1 MKFTFSVIYTIATA
15 LVSSVSADSCSYI
28 DGNYYCNSVS
38 AVYYEGI
45 GYSGSYS
52 DVTNMDEES
61 CECTSESHSFSG
73 TLSPLDEE
81 LSIHFR
87 GPIKLAQFGVY
98 YPSSSSSAK
107 KKREAVAEAEDC
119 TTTRHVH
126 HRHKRAPA
134 IAYEYVTETVYADAN
149 GNVVT
154 SSVTNIANT
163 APTSTTDSSDSI
175 SSPETTL
182 ATVTRSSASESE
194 SEVES
199 EAESS
204 TSTSESSSSSSSASA
219 STTSSSS
226 SGSSTGDWTR
236 SAYFTPGSADGLV
249 FLNSMGG
256 TAGSGTWS
264 SCFGNSLSYCA
275 SNGVDGAASATAL
288 DDVTI
293 DSNVEF
299 MIFSDTSC
307 DDDSDSDC
315 GYYRS
320 DIPAYHG
327 FSGAEKIFV
336 FEFLMPEATDDS
348 STNNDMPAIW
358 MLNAKIPR
366 TLQYGDSSCSCWS
379 TGCGE
384 FDLFEILS
392 SGSDKLICHLHDG
405 QGNDGTSTGGG
416 GTSNYFDRPYDST
429 MKAAVIFYDG
439 EASIVVLDDDT
450 SFDSSLSS
458 STISSWLSTSGT
470 SVSI

>member
-1 MKFTFSVIYTIATA
+1 MKFSFSVIYTIATA
-15 LVSSVSADSCSYI
+15 LISSASADSCSYI
-28 DGNYYCNSVS
+28 DGNYYCSSVN
-38 AVYYEGI
+38 AVYYDDI

-52 DVTNMDEES
+52 DVTNMDEDS
-61 CECTSESHSFSG
+61 CECTSESYSFSG

-87 GPIKLAQFGVY
+87 GPIKLSQFGVY
-98 YPSSSSSAK
+98 YPSSSSSTK
-107 KKREAVAEAEDC
+107 KKREAVAEVEDC
-119 TTTRHVH
+119 TTTKHVH
-126 HRHKRAPA
+126 HKHKRAAA

-149 GNVVT
+149 GNVIS
-154 SSVTNIANT
+154 SSVTNVANT
-163 APTSTTDSSDSI
+163 APTSTSESIESTDSTTSQ
-175 SSPETTL
+175 ETTL
-182 ATVTRSSASESE
+182 ATVTTSSATEA
-194 SEVES
+194 

-204 TSTSESSSSSSSASA
+204 TSTSSSESSSSSSSAS
-219 STTSSSS
+219 TTSSSS
-226 SGSSTGDWTR
+226 SSSSTGDWTR
-236 SAYFTPGSADGLV
+236 SAYYTPGSADGLV

-256 TAGSGTWS
+256 TAGSGIWS

-275 SNGVDGAASATAL
+275 ANGVDGASSATAL
-288 DDVTI
+288 DEVTI
-293 DSNVEF
+293 DSDVEF
-299 MIFSDTSC
+299 IIFSDTSC

-315 GYYRS
+315 GYYRD

-348 STNNDMPAIW
+348 STNYDMPAIW

-384 FDLFEILS
+384 FDIFEILS
-392 SGSDKLICHLHDG
+392 SGSDKLISHLHDG
-405 QGNDGTSTGGG
+405 QGDDGTSTGGG
-416 GTSNYFDRPYDST
+416 GSSDYFDRPYDST